1 MRRTLAL
8 VAVVLVSA
16 LTAVVMGEYVL
27 TLWTAVASGLVLG
40 VLLTEI
46 VLGIAHWR
54 GVLPA
59 LFTGASGAA
68 ALAWAGWIESGHGV
82 APYRATVWICVLL
95 AAAVGAWRL
104 WPRRARHSRAAV
116 SG

>member
-8 VAVVLVSA
+8 IVVAATSA

-27 TLWTAVASGLVLG
+27 TLWTAVASGLVLA

-59 LFTGASGAA
+59 AFTGACGAV
-68 ALAWAGWIESGHGV
+68 ALAWAGWIESGRGV
-82 APYRATVWICVLL
+82 APYRSTVWVGVVI

-104 WPRRARHSRAAV
+104 WPRRDRQSGVPV

>member
-8 VAVVLVSA
+8 VAVVVVSA

-27 TLWTAVASGLVLG
+27 TVWTALASGIVLG
-40 VLLTEI
+40 VLLTEV
-46 VLGIAHWR
+46 VLGIAGWR

-59 LFTGASGAA
+59 LFTAACGAA
-68 ALAWAGWIESGHGV
+68 ALAWAGWIESGRGV
-82 APYRATVWICVLL
+82 APYRSTVWIGVAL
-95 AAAVGAWRL
+95 AAAVCAWRL
-104 WPRRARHSRAAV
+104 WPRPAREPRTSV